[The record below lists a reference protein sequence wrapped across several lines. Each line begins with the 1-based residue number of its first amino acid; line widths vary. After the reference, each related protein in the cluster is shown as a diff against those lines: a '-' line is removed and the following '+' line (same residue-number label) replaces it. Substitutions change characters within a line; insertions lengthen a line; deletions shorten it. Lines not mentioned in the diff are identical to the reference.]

1 MSLSPEGVAITGRI
15 LVVDD
20 EPAVAEVF
28 RDYLA
33 LMGGHEIETRSSGA
47 AALEAFGTF
56 EPEVVLTD
64 LNLDRDMS
72 GLDLMRRLKAMNPD
86 VPVILVT
93 GQVSIASAIA
103 ALREG
108 AYDYITKPCDL
119 EELGQLLGRALASRR
134 LTETNR
140 TLVRELK
147 TANEILSRHESE
159 LRERVQVATWQMRTL
174 FELSKDIARDLGI
187 EFRSRVI
194 CEKARQITGA
204 ATSALFIAGEDDG
217 AFHARAVS
225 GFEGPDS
232 EPARLFFRA
241 DEGLN
246 GVVAANQTPLRRAGP
261 VTAEGLGLPV
271 PAGEAREGVLVVPL
285 VADARVVGTLMV
297 LGKAGGFTH
306 EDEEFLALFASSA
319 AIALTNSM
327 LYEQTLELERLKSDF
342 VAVVSHELRTPLAV
356 VLGNLELLGDERFW
370 QLNTQQSQF
379 LKSAT
384 TNSHRLLHLINDI
397 LDFSKLEN
405 ACLPMTRSLNE
416 LSDVIRQT
424 AENLDRLFEER
435 ELNLKLDLAPDLPL
449 AEIDEQRIAQVMT
462 NLISNAIKFSPPG
475 APVEVTVRHADG
487 QAVVRVRDHGEGI
500 RREDMPRLFKK
511 FSQLDSRSTRKV
523 GGTGLGLAICKGIV
537 EAHGG
542 RIWAESEPGEGSTFA
557 FTVPL
562 AADTAQA
569 AQDPRAGGAPGFVP
583 GMLTEEP

>member
-1 MSLSPEGVAITGRI
+1 MNLSAEGLAIPGRI

-28 RDYLA
+28 RDYLT
-33 LMGGHEIETRSSGA
+33 LMGGHEVETRSSGA
-47 AALEAFGTF
+47 LALEAFEAF

-140 TLVRELK
+140 KLMSELK

-159 LRERVQVATWQMRTL
+159 LRERIHVATWRMRTL

-194 CEKARQITGA
+194 SEKARQITGA
-204 ATSALFIAGEDDG
+204 ASSALFIAGEEDG
-217 AFHARAVS
+217 IFRARAVS
-225 GFEGPDS
+225 GFEGPGGGPEGLVFRS
-232 EPARLFFRA
+232 E
-241 DEGLN
+241 EGLN
-246 GVVAANQTPLRRAGP
+246 GVVAASQTPIRRGGR
-261 VTAEGLGLPV
+261 VHAEGLGLPV
-271 PAGEAREGVLVVPL
+271 PAGEPCEGVLVVPL

-297 LGKAGGFTH
+297 MGKAGGFTQDD
-306 EDEEFLALFASSA
+306 EDFLALFASSA

-327 LYEQTLELERLKSDF
+327 LFEQTLELDRLKSDF

-370 QLNTQQSQF
+370 TLNPQQGQF

-405 ACLPMTRSLNE
+405 SSLPMTRSPNE
-416 LSDVIRQT
+416 LSEVIRQT
-424 AENLDRLFEER
+424 AENLARLFEER
-435 ELNLKLDLAPDLPL
+435 ELNLKLDLAADLPL
-449 AEIDEQRIAQVMT
+449 AEIDEQRIAQVLT
-462 NLISNAIKFSPPG
+462 NLISNAIKFSPAG
-475 APVEVTVRHADG
+475 APVEVTVRHEDG
-487 QAVVRVRDHGEGI
+487 QAVVRVSDHGEGI

-542 RIWAESEPGEGSTFA
+542 RIWAESEPNEGSTFI
-557 FTVPL
+557 FTLPL
-562 AADTAQA
+562 AADAADAAQA
-569 AQDPRAGGAPGFVP
+569 A
-583 GMLTEEP
+583 

>member
-1 MSLSPEGVAITGRI
+1 VSLPGGEGVLTPGRI

-20 EPAVAEVF
+20 EDAVADVF
-28 RDYLA
+28 RDYLV
-33 LMGGHEIETRSSGA
+33 LMGGHEVETCSSGKD
-47 AALEAFGTF
+47 ALAVFDAFA
-56 EPEVVLTD
+56 PEVVLTD

-72 GLDLMRRLKAMNPD
+72 GLDLMRAVKEKNPD

-93 GQVSIASAIA
+93 GQVSIASAVA

-140 TLVRELK
+140 NLMREL
-147 TANEILSRHESE
+147 TVANEILSRHELE
-159 LRERVQVATWQMRTL
+159 LRERIHVATWRMRTL
-174 FELSKDIARDLGI
+174 FELSKDIARDLGF

-204 ATSALFIAGEDDG
+204 ARSALFIAGDEDG
-217 AFHARAVS
+217 QFRARAIS
-225 GFEGPDS
+225 GLEG
-232 EPARLFFRA
+232 EMPALAFA
-241 DEGLN
+241 AGEGLN
-246 GVVAANQTPLRRAGP
+246 GVVAESQSPLRRASP
-261 VTAEGLGLPV
+261 ISEDGLGLPALA
-271 PAGEAREGVLVVPL
+271 AGRPEGVLVVPR
-285 VADARVVGTLMV
+285 VADARVVGTLTV
-297 LGKAGGFTH
+297 LGKEGGFTQDD
-306 EDEEFLALFASSA
+306 EDFLALFASSA
-319 AIALTNSM
+319 AIALTNSI
-327 LYEQTLELERLKSDF
+327 LFEQTLEIDRLKSDF

-370 QLNTQQSQF
+370 TLNPQQSQF

-384 TNSHRLLHLINDI
+384 TNSHRLLLLINDI

-405 ACLPMTRSLNE
+405 SSLPMTMSPNE
-416 LSDVIRQT
+416 LSEVVKQA
-424 AENLDRLFEER
+424 AENLTRLFEER
-435 ELNLKLDLAPDLPL
+435 ELNLRLDLASDLPL
-449 AEIDEQRIAQVMT
+449 AEMDEQRIAQVLT
-462 NLISNAIKFSPPG
+462 NLISNAIKFSPAG
-475 APVEVTVRHADG
+475 APVEVTVRQENG
-487 QAVVRVRDHGEGI
+487 SAVVRVRDHGEGI

-557 FTVPL
+557 FTLPL
-562 AADTAQA
+562 AVDTARA
-569 AQDPRAGGAPGFVP
+569 A
-583 GMLTEEP
+583 